1 MSGERPAGRA
11 GHSGERVGYRAVF
24 FDFGGTLFSYGQFRA
39 NMDALLRE
47 SARRRNIR
55 APVAELRRAYS
66 QAMASAMRAYSPRPF
81 YLHQEMFA
89 DAQLRFLSALGA
101 SPDPADEDV
110 AGASRNALGRLG
122 VRPRAG
128 AEHTLAE
135 LRRRGLHLAVVSNID
150 DHQFEPLWQQV
161 GLDPLF
167 DAVTTSE
174 QARSCKPDPG
184 IFRAALAKAND
195 VAPEE
200 VVFVGDSVEHD
211 VAGANT
217 LGMTSVLIGPE
228 LPELP
233 ESQRP
238 KHVISELPE
247 LLEIVAT

>member
-1 MSGERPAGRA
+1 MGF
-11 GHSGERVGYRAVF
+11 RAVF

-39 NMDALLRE
+39 NIDSLLRE
-47 SARRRNIR
+47 SARRRGIR
-55 APVAELRRAYS
+55 APVDELRRAYAE
-66 QAMASAMRAYSPRPF
+66 AMASAMRAYTPRPF
-81 YLHQEMFA
+81 YFHQELFA
-89 DAQLRFLSALGA
+89 DAQLRFLNSLGA
-101 SPDPADEDV
+101 SPNPGDEDV

-122 VRPRAG
+122 VRPREG

-135 LRRRGLHLAVVSNID
+135 LRKRGLHLAVVSNID
-150 DHQFEPLWQQV
+150 DHQFEPLWEQV
-161 GLDPLF
+161 GLAALF

-184 IFRAALAKAND
+184 IFRVALAKASD
-195 VAPEE
+195 LRPEE
-200 VVFVGDSVEHD
+200 VVFVGDSLEHD

-228 LPELP
+228 LPDVP
-233 ESQRP
+233 PSHRP